1 MTAETLL
8 QGLVSGLLM
17 GFVYALIAAGLS
29 LIFGLM
35 EIVNFAHGEFLM
47 LAMFTTFWAW
57 ALWKLDPFVSL
68 PLTVGLL
75 FLFGLAVYHGLIR
88 WILGAPRLA
97 QIFATF
103 GLAIFLR
110 AAAQALWGVD
120 FRVIKNP
127 LVDGRLAVGGLFIG
141 LPQLTAS
148 LGALLA
154 FGFLHWFIART
165 ETGLALQATAQDRQ
179 AASLMGIDTQRMFAL
194 GWGIGAACVGA
205 AGALLAMFFYVF
217 PDVGSTFALLAYVT
231 VALGGFGNVP
241 ATLAAGVIVGVVE
254 VLAGLLIA
262 PAFKYAVVFAL
273 YLVVVLW
280 RPQGLF
286 GRF

>member
-1 MTAETLL
+1 MNVEVIL

-35 EIVNFAHGEFLM
+35 DIVNFAHGEFLM
-47 LAMFTTFWAW
+47 LAMFATFWAW
-57 ALWKLDPFVSL
+57 ALARLDPLTSL
-68 PLTVGLL
+68 PITVALL
-75 FLFGLAVYHGLIR
+75 FLLGFAVYHGLIR
-88 WILGAPRLA
+88 WILGAPMLA

-110 AAAQALWGVD
+110 AVAQALWGVD
-120 FRVIKNP
+120 FKLVKSP
-127 LVDGRLAVGGLFIG
+127 LADGRLAVGGLFIG
-141 LPQLTAS
+141 LPQLAAS
-148 LGALLA
+148 VGALVA
-154 FGFLHWFIART
+154 FGFLYWFITRT

-205 AGALLAMFFYVF
+205 AGALLAMFFYIF
-217 PDVGSTFALLAYVT
+217 PDVGATFALLAYVT

-241 ATLAAGVIVGVVE
+241 ATLAAGVVVGVVE

>member
-1 MTAETLL
+1 VTAEVLL
-8 QGLVSGLLM
+8 QGIVSGLLM

-47 LAMFTTFWAW
+47 LAMFSTYWAW
-57 ALWKLDPFVSL
+57 ALWRLDPVVSL
-68 PLTVGLL
+68 PLTAAAL
-75 FLFGLAVYHGLIR
+75 FLLGFATYHGLIR
-88 WILGAPRLA
+88 WVLGAPMLA

-110 AAAQALWGVD
+110 SAAQAIWGVD
-120 FRVIKNP
+120 FHLVKDP
-127 LVDGRLAVGGLFIG
+127 LVQGRISLGGLFIG
-141 LPQLTAS
+141 LPQLVAS
-148 LGALLA
+148 VGALLA
-154 FGFLHWFIART
+154 FVFLNWFISRT

-179 AASLMGIDTQRMFAL
+179 AASLMGINTERMFAL
-194 GWGIGAACVGA
+194 GWGIGAACVGV
-205 AGALLAMFFYVF
+205 AGALLTIFFYVF
-217 PDVGSTFALLAYVT
+217 PDVGATFALLAYVT

-241 ATLAAGVIVGVVE
+241 GTLVAGVVVGLIE
-254 VLAGLLIA
+254 VLGGLLIA
-262 PAFKYAVVFAL
+262 PALKYVAVFVL
-273 YLVVVLW
+273 YLLVVLW

>member
-1 MTAETLL
+1 VTAEVLL
-8 QGLVSGLLM
+8 QGIVSGLLM

-47 LAMFTTFWAW
+47 LAMFSTYWAW
-57 ALWKLDPFVSL
+57 ALWRLDPVLSL
-68 PLTVGLL
+68 PLTAAAMFLL
-75 FLFGLAVYHGLIR
+75 GFATYHGLIR
-88 WILGAPRLA
+88 WVLGAPMLA

-110 AAAQALWGVD
+110 SAAQAIWGVD
-120 FRVIKNP
+120 FHLVKDP
-127 LVDGRLAVGGLFIG
+127 LVQGRVSLSGLFIG
-141 LPQLTAS
+141 LPQLVAS
-148 LGALLA
+148 VGALLA
-154 FGFLHWFIART
+154 FVFLNWFISRT

-179 AASLMGIDTQRMFAL
+179 AASLMGINTERMFAL
-194 GWGIGAACVGA
+194 GWGIGAACVGV
-205 AGALLAMFFYVF
+205 AGALLTIFFYVF
-217 PDVGSTFALLAYVT
+217 PDVGASFALLAYVT

-241 ATLAAGVIVGVVE
+241 GTLVAGVVVGLIE
-254 VLAGLLIA
+254 VLGGLLIA
-262 PAFKYAVVFAL
+262 PALKYVAVFVL
-273 YLVVVLW
+273 YLLVVLW

>member
-1 MTAETLL
+1 VTADVVL

-47 LAMFTTFWAW
+47 LAMFATFWAW
-57 ALWKLDPFVSL
+57 SLWALDPLVSL
-68 PLTVGLL
+68 PLTVCLL
-75 FLFGLAVYHGLIR
+75 FLFGLAVYHGMIR
-88 WILGAPRLA
+88 WILGAPMLA

-120 FRVIKNP
+120 FRVVKNP
-127 LVDGRLAVGGLFIG
+127 LMDGRLAVGGLFIG

-148 LGALLA
+148 VGALVA
-154 FGFLHWFIART
+154 FGFLQWFITKT

-179 AASLMGIDTQRMFAL
+179 AAALMGIDTDRMFAL
-194 GWGIGAACVGA
+194 GWAIGSACVGV
-205 AGALLAMFFYVF
+205 AGGLLAMFFYIF
-217 PDVGSTFALLAYVT
+217 PEVGGAFALLAYVT

-241 ATLAAGVIVGVVE
+241 ATLLAGVIVGLVE
-254 VLAGLLIA
+254 VCAGLLIA
-262 PAFKYAVVFAL
+262 PAMKYAVVFLL
-273 YLVVVLW
+273 YLAVVLW